1 MENKNKNGNKWNKNM
16 ERSKMSAMKLCMLA
30 MAVCINV
37 AGGQLAL
44 MLRLPIYLDSIGT
57 ILTGLW
63 MGPVC
68 GILPNLLSGVIL
80 GMTTDIY
87 SLYFAPVGMITGLM
101 AGFAG
106 QFMKVLLTDRNVSKR
121 KILLGAVLIT
131 IPGTAVS
138 SVINAVLF
146 GGVTSS
152 GSAILVQ
159 LLSKTP
165 LGLTG
170 SIFAV
175 QILTD
180 YLDRVIAL
188 ALAVTVLQVLPS
200 DLRRIWKREKKAAC
214 EDAQVK
220 V

>member
-1 MENKNKNGNKWNKNM
+1 MNRTRNM
-16 ERSKMSAMKLCMLA
+16 TTLQLCMLA

-44 MLRLPIYLDSIGT
+44 ILRLPIYLDSIGT
-57 ILTGLW
+57 VLTGLW
-63 MGPVC
+63 MGPLC
-68 GILPNLLSGVIL
+68 GMLPNLLSGIIL

-101 AGFAG
+101 AGIAG
-106 QFMKVLLTDRNVSKR
+106 MVMKSLLSERNVRKR
-121 KILLGAVLIT
+121 QILTGAFLIT
-131 IPGTAVS
+131 VPGTLVS

-146 GGVTSS
+146 GGVPSS
-152 GSAILVQ
+152 GSSILVQ
-159 LLSKTP
+159 LLAKTP
-165 LGLTG
+165 LGMTG

-188 ALAVTVLQVLPS
+188 ALAVAVLQVLPQ
-200 DLRRIWKREKKAAC
+200 DLRTLWKRNKK
-214 EDAQVK
+214 ERVK
-220 V
+220 EGSYGNSNRTIQ

>member
-1 MENKNKNGNKWNKNM
+1 MNRTRNM
-16 ERSKMSAMKLCMLA
+16 TTLQLCMLA

-44 MLRLPIYLDSIGT
+44 ILRLPIYLDSIGT

-63 MGPVC
+63 MGPLC
-68 GILPNLLSGVIL
+68 GMLPNLLSGIIL

-101 AGFAG
+101 AGIAG
-106 QFMKVLLTDRNVSKR
+106 MVMKSLLSERNVCKR
-121 KILLGAVLIT
+121 QILTGAFLIT
-131 IPGTAVS
+131 VPGTLVS

-152 GSAILVQ
+152 GSSILVQ
-159 LLSKTP
+159 LLAKTP
-165 LGLTG
+165 LGMTG

-188 ALAVTVLQVLPS
+188 ALAVAVLQVLPQ
-200 DLRRIWKREKKAAC
+200 DLRTLWKRNKK
-214 EDAQVK
+214 ERVK
-220 V
+220 EESYGNSNRTIQ

>member
-1 MENKNKNGNKWNKNM
+1 MENKNKNGNKWDKNM
-16 ERSKMSAMKLCMLA
+16 GRSKMSAMKLCMLA

-220 V
+220 A

>member
-1 MENKNKNGNKWNKNM
+1 MG
-16 ERSKMSAMKLCMLA
+16 RSKISAMKLCMLA

-220 V
+220 A

>member
-1 MENKNKNGNKWNKNM
+1 MNRTRNM
-16 ERSKMSAMKLCMLA
+16 TTLQLCMLA

-63 MGPVC
+63 MGPLC
-68 GILPNLLSGVIL
+68 GMLPNLLSGIIL

-101 AGFAG
+101 AGIAG
-106 QFMKVLLTDRNVSKR
+106 MVMKGLLSERNVRKR
-121 KILLGAVLIT
+121 QILTGAFLIT
-131 IPGTAVS
+131 VPGTLVS

-152 GSAILVQ
+152 GSSILVQ
-159 LLSKTP
+159 LLAKTP
-165 LGLTG
+165 LGMTG

-188 ALAVTVLQVLPS
+188 ALAVAVLQVLPQ
-200 DLRRIWKREKKAAC
+200 DLRTLWKRNKK
-214 EDAQVK
+214 ERVK
-220 V
+220 EGSYGNSNRTIQ

>member
-1 MENKNKNGNKWNKNM
+1 MENRNKNGNKWNKNM
-16 ERSKMSAMKLCMLA
+16 GRSKISAMKLCMLA

-220 V
+220 A

>member
-1 MENKNKNGNKWNKNM
+1 MNRTRNM
-16 ERSKMSAMKLCMLA
+16 TTLQLCMLA

-63 MGPVC
+63 MGPLC
-68 GILPNLLSGVIL
+68 GMLPNLLSGIIL

-101 AGFAG
+101 AGIAG
-106 QFMKVLLTDRNVSKR
+106 MLMKSLLSERNVRKR
-121 KILLGAVLIT
+121 QILSGAVLIT
-131 IPGTAVS
+131 VPGTLVS
-138 SVINAVLF
+138 AVINAGVF

-152 GSAILVQ
+152 GSSILVQ
-159 LLSKTP
+159 LLAKTP
-165 LGLTG
+165 LGMTG

-188 ALAVTVLQVLPS
+188 ALAVAVLQVLPQ
-200 DLRRIWKREKKAAC
+200 DLRTLWKRNKK
-214 EDAQVK
+214 ERVK
-220 V
+220 EGSYGNSNRTIQ

>member
-1 MENKNKNGNKWNKNM
+1 MN
-16 ERSKMSAMKLCMLA
+16 RTRKMTTLQLCMLA
-30 MAVCINV
+30 MAVGINV
-37 AGGQLAL
+37 VGGQLAL

-68 GILPNLLSGVIL
+68 GMIPNLLSGVIL
-80 GMTTDIY
+80 GITTDIY

-101 AGFAG
+101 TGMAGCL
-106 QFMKVLLTDRNVSKR
+106 MKSLLSDRNVRKR
-121 KILLGAVLIT
+121 QILTGAVLIT
-131 IPGTAVS
+131 VPGTLVS

-152 GSAILVQ
+152 GSFILVQ
-159 LLSKTP
+159 LLAKTP
-165 LGLTG
+165 LGMTG

-188 ALAVTVLQVLPS
+188 ALAVAVLQMLPR
-200 DLRRIWKREKKAAC
+200 DLRTLWKQKEKKND
-214 EDAQVK
+214 EVNYGNSSRTIQ
-220 V
+220 

>member
-1 MENKNKNGNKWNKNM
+1 MNRTRNM
-16 ERSKMSAMKLCMLA
+16 TTLQLCMLA

-63 MGPVC
+63 MGPLC
-68 GILPNLLSGVIL
+68 GMLPNLLSGIIL

-101 AGFAG
+101 AGIAG
-106 QFMKVLLTDRNVSKR
+106 MVMKGLLSERNVRKR
-121 KILLGAVLIT
+121 QILTGAFLIT
-131 IPGTAVS
+131 VPGTLVS

-152 GSAILVQ
+152 GSSILVQ
-159 LLSKTP
+159 LLAKTP
-165 LGLTG
+165 LGMTG

-188 ALAVTVLQVLPS
+188 ALAVAVLQVLPQ
-200 DLRRIWKREKKAAC
+200 DLRTLWKRNKNER
-214 EDAQVK
+214 VK
-220 V
+220 EGSYGNSNRTIQ

>member
-16 ERSKMSAMKLCMLA
+16 GRSKMSAMKLCMLA

-180 YLDRVIAL
+180 YLDRAIAL

-220 V
+220 A

>member
-1 MENKNKNGNKWNKNM
+1 
-16 ERSKMSAMKLCMLA
+16 
-30 MAVCINV
+30 
-37 AGGQLAL
+37 

-63 MGPVC
+63 MGPFC
-68 GILPNLLSGVIL
+68 GMLPNLLSGIIL

-101 AGFAG
+101 AGIAG
-106 QFMKVLLTDRNVSKR
+106 MVMKSLLSERNVRKR
-121 KILLGAVLIT
+121 QILTGAFLIT
-131 IPGTAVS
+131 VPGTLVS

-152 GSAILVQ
+152 GSSILVQ
-159 LLSKTP
+159 LLAKTP
-165 LGLTG
+165 LGMTG

-188 ALAVTVLQVLPS
+188 ALAVAVLQVLPQ
-200 DLRRIWKREKKAAC
+200 DLRTLWKRNKNER
-214 EDAQVK
+214 VK
-220 V
+220 EGSYGNSNRTIQ

>member
-1 MENKNKNGNKWNKNM
+1 MENRNKNGNKWNKNM
-16 ERSKMSAMKLCMLA
+16 GRSKMSAMKLCMLA

-220 V
+220 A

>member
-1 MENKNKNGNKWNKNM
+1 MG
-16 ERSKMSAMKLCMLA
+16 RSKMSAMKLCMLA

-220 V
+220 A

>member
-1 MENKNKNGNKWNKNM
+1 MENKNKNGNKWDKNM
-16 ERSKMSAMKLCMLA
+16 GRSKMSAMKLCMLA

-106 QFMKVLLTDRNVSKR
+106 QFMKVLLIDRNVSKR

-220 V
+220 A

>member
-1 MENKNKNGNKWNKNM
+1 MG
-16 ERSKMSAMKLCMLA
+16 RSKMSAMKLCMLA

>member
-1 MENKNKNGNKWNKNM
+1 MNRTRNM
-16 ERSKMSAMKLCMLA
+16 TTLQLCMLA

-37 AGGQLAL
+37 VGGQLAL
-44 MLRLPIYLDSIGT
+44 ILRLPIYLDSIGT

-63 MGPVC
+63 MGPFC
-68 GILPNLLSGVIL
+68 GMLPNLLSGIIL

-101 AGFAG
+101 AGIAG
-106 QFMKVLLTDRNVSKR
+106 MVMKSLLSERNVRKR
-121 KILLGAVLIT
+121 QILTGAFLIT
-131 IPGTAVS
+131 VPGTLVS

-152 GSAILVQ
+152 GSSILVQ
-159 LLSKTP
+159 LLAKTP
-165 LGLTG
+165 LGMTG

-188 ALAVTVLQVLPS
+188 ALAVSVLQVLPQ
-200 DLRRIWKREKKAAC
+200 DLRTLWKRNKNER
-214 EDAQVK
+214 VK
-220 V
+220 EESYGNSNRTIQ